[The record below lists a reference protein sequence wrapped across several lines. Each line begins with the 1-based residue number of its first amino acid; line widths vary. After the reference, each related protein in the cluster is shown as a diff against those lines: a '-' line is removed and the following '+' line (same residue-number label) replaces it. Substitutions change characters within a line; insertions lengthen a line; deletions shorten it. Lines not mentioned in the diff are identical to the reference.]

1 MIRPANAADCAAV
14 EAIVRAA
21 YSIYLDRMGKPPG
34 PMLGDYK
41 AQIAAGT
48 VTVLED
54 ADGVVT
60 AMIVLLRRDDHLL
73 LDNIAVRPDRQ
84 GRGFG
89 RRLIAFAEAETQ
101 RLGFAELRLYTHR
114 TMTENIALYTRL
126 GFEKT
131 GSGLQDGYNRVFM
144 RKQTASH

>member
-1 MIRPANAADCAAV
+1 
-14 EAIVRAA
+14 
-21 YSIYLDRMGKPPG
+21 
-34 PMLGDYK
+34 MLGDYK
-41 AQIAAGT
+41 AQIATGT
-48 VTVLED
+48 VSVLED

-73 LDNIAVRPDRQ
+73 LDNIAVRPDCQ

-144 RKQTASH
+144 RKQIASH